1 MPIADHDQTLSS
13 KVKEFLTRKLE
24 DKKINIKKFKRKR
37 NIIKFLYYSTTISS
51 IINSSIL
58 ASISTMIFIPPIV
71 ITILATTSAILTTIS
86 TKFNFEEKNIQ
97 LSRDIEK
104 LNKINKKIDYIVSC
118 NGNLTDT
125 EYLQIMSEFK

>member
-1 MPIADHDQTLSS
+1 
-13 KVKEFLTRKLE
+13 
-24 DKKINIKKFKRKR
+24 
-37 NIIKFLYYSTTISS
+37 
-51 IINSSIL
+51 
-58 ASISTMIFIPPIV
+58 MIFIPPIV
-71 ITILATTSAILTTIS
+71 ITILAATSAILTTIS

-104 LNKINKKIDYIVSC
+104 LNKINKKIDYIISC